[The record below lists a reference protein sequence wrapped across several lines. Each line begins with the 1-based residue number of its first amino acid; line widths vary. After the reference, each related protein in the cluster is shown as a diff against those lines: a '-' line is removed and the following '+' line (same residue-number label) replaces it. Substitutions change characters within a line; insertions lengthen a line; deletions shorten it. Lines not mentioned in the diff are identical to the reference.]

1 MRSSDWSSD
10 VCSSDLRPLQ
20 FGDADW
26 TENSLGIF
34 RYVLAGRLPKQEG
47 AQRVTFDD
55 RRPEGDDI
63 LFGPDIGSLKCGQ
76 YQASGFYAFG
86 ELQQKAGLLAD
97 CNRVKTSQFRDLK
110 SRLWPALSVR
120 LRYIGQSD

>member
-47 AQRVTFDD
+47 AERVAFDD

-63 LFGPDIGSLKCGQ
+63 LFGPDIGSLKCGR
-76 YQASGFYAFG
+76 YRAAGFYAFG
-86 ELQQKAGLLAD
+86 ELQQKGD
-97 CNRVKTSQFRDLK
+97 RK
-110 SRLWPALSVR
+110 STRLNS
-120 LRYIGQSD
+120 SH